1 MSWQEKLRNVEPYQA
16 GEQPK
21 IKNLIKLNTNENP
34 YHPGEKVI
42 SAISDFDAAILSLYP
57 NPDADDLKHSLAQYH
72 GLKDEQVFL
81 GNGSD
86 EVLALIFLTCFN
98 GQAPVL
104 FPDISYSFYP
114 VYCEL
119 YDLNYEM
126 IPLNEHFEIIK
137 EDYYKENS
145 GIIFS

>member
-72 GLKDEQVFL
+72 EMCIRDRTPTIHIISNGKFIKTYQYLDEDYIEIKDREKQKAKRQEFLDQFQVFM
-81 GNGSD
+81 D
-86 EVLALIFLTCFN
+86 DYF
-98 GQAPVL
+98 
-104 FPDISYSFYP
+104 
-114 VYCEL
+114 
-119 YDLNYEM
+119 
-126 IPLNEHFEIIK
+126 K
-137 EDYYKENS
+137 EDL
-145 GIIFS
+145 

>member
-81 GNGSD
+81 GNG
-86 EVLALIFLTCFN
+86 
-98 GQAPVL
+98 
-104 FPDISYSFYP
+104 
-114 VYCEL
+114 
-119 YDLNYEM
+119 
-126 IPLNEHFEIIK
+126 
-137 EDYYKENS
+137 
-145 GIIFS
+145 